1 MPERA
6 SLVTA
11 RLASLLDREQD
22 RIVVAWA
29 SALSAMRPSIYA
41 HRPLEELRRL
51 GRAYLPGLVAYLDTG
66 DPSRLREFIQQ
77 EAALRLGMGFGAA
90 EVVQGFLTFREL
102 VLQLCGEL
110 VPDAAEQVRLAG
122 SLSAAVDYTVV
133 EFVTHF
139 QHLVDER
146 EAGQVR
152 EVQHLQQAL
161 EERAV
166 QDPVTE
172 LYIAPLFEEHLGVE
186 IRRAA
191 RYRRALSMLIC
202 DLDGYD
208 RFRSRFGERAADEAL
223 RAVAGAL
230 REQTREVDL
239 KGRTDEAE
247 FAVALP
253 DTPLT
258 SAMAAAERLRSTVED
273 LTLHRGM
280 VGETRGQLTVSVGVG
295 ASPEHGSTAP
305 ELLACVRAARD
316 RARMLGGNTVVQAQV
331 DP

>member
-1 MPERA
+1 
-6 SLVTA
+6 VTA

-22 RIVVAWA
+22 RIVEAWA
-29 SALSAMRPSIYA
+29 SALSTMRPSIYA

-51 GRAYLPGLVAYLDTG
+51 GRSYLPCLVAYLDTG

-102 VLQLCGEL
+102 VGQICGEL
-110 VPDAAEQVRLAG
+110 VPDSADQVGLVG
-122 SLSAAVDYTVV
+122 SLSDAIDHTVL
-133 EFVTHF
+133 EFVSHY

-146 EAGQVR
+146 EAAQVR
-152 EVQHLQQAL
+152 EVQHLRQVL

-202 DLDGYD
+202 DLDGYGA
-208 RFRSRFGERAADEAL
+208 FRSRFGERAAEEAL
-223 RAVAGAL
+223 RAVAGVL

-253 DTPLT
+253 DTPLI
-258 SAMAAAERLRSTVED
+258 SAVVAAERLRSTVAELGIRPSVGGGWTRGD
-273 LTLHRGM
+273 LTA
-280 VGETRGQLTVSVGVG
+280 SVGVG
-295 ASPEHGSTAP
+295 ASPEHGSTAQ
-305 ELLACVRAARD
+305 ELLASVRTARD
-316 RARMLGGNTVVQAQV
+316 RARLLGGNTVVWALAGQ
-331 DP
+331 